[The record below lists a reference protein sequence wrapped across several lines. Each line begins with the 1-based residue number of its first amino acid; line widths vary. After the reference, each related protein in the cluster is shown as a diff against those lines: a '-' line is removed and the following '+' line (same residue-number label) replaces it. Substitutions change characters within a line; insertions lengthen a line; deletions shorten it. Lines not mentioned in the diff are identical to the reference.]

1 MSADH
6 KLASV
11 ELDAATLPAAT
22 AEIEH
27 ERRVAI
33 FDLVE
38 KNSFEPVGAEGGPY
52 RLKLSLQDN
61 RLVFDIDGENFTRT
75 YAISLTP
82 LKGVIKRLS
91 DDLRQLLRGSAR
103 ILGQPDRIG
112 RYGPTR
118 PSQRRGRAA
127 EDAVGRQDRG
137 RSRNVAA
144 PVYIALRPLPSR
156 LTSTISA
163 FSGIRPVHSAPRARP
178 AWGRTYTQ
186 RA

>member
-61 RLVFDIDGENFTRT
+61 RLVFDIDGDNFTRT

-82 LKGVIKRLS
+82 LDESKAARGYA
-91 DDLRQLLRGSAR
+91 LLHA
-103 ILGQPDRIG
+103 
-112 RYGPTR
+112 
-118 PSQRRGRAA
+118 
-127 EDAVGRQDRG
+127 
-137 RSRNVAA
+137 
-144 PVYIALRPLPSR
+144 
-156 LTSTISA
+156 
-163 FSGIRPVHSAPRARP
+163 
-178 AWGRTYTQ
+178 
-186 RA
+186 

>member
-27 ERRVAI
+27 ERRVAV

-82 LKGVIKRLS
+82 LKGVIKDYLMICDS
-91 DDLRQLLRGSAR
+91 YYEALRGSSANQ
-103 ILGQPDRIG
+103 IESVDMG
-112 RYGPTR
+112 
-118 PSQRRGRAA
+118 RRGLHNEGA
-127 EDAVGRQDRG
+127 EQLKTRLDGKIVVDHETSRRLFTLLCALYRRG
-137 RSRNVAA
+137 
-144 PVYIALRPLPSR
+144 
-156 LTSTISA
+156 
-163 FSGIRPVHSAPRARP
+163 
-178 AWGRTYTQ
+178 
-186 RA
+186 

>member
-1 MSADH
+1 MSAPH

-38 KNSFEPVGAEGGPY
+38 RNSFEPVGAEGGSY

-61 RLVFDIDGENFTRT
+61 RLVFDVTGEAFART

-82 LKGVIKRLS
+82 LKGVIKDYLLICDS
-91 DDLRQLLRGSAR
+91 YYEALRGSS
-103 ILGQPDRIG
+103 
-112 RYGPTR
+112 
-118 PSQRRGRAA
+118 PSQIESVDMGRRGLHNEGA
-127 EDAVGRQDRG
+127 EQLMNSLEGKIAVDQETARRLFTLLCALYRRG
-137 RSRNVAA
+137 
-144 PVYIALRPLPSR
+144 
-156 LTSTISA
+156 
-163 FSGIRPVHSAPRARP
+163 
-178 AWGRTYTQ
+178 
-186 RA
+186 

>member
-82 LKGVIKRLS
+82 LKGVIKDYLMICDS
-91 DDLRQLLRGSAR
+91 YYEALRGSSA
-103 ILGQPDRIG
+103 
-112 RYGPTR
+112 
-118 PSQRRGRAA
+118 SQIESVDMGRRGLHNEGADQLKTRLDGKIVVDHETARRLFTLLCA
-127 EDAVGRQDRG
+127 LYRRG
-137 RSRNVAA
+137 
-144 PVYIALRPLPSR
+144 
-156 LTSTISA
+156 
-163 FSGIRPVHSAPRARP
+163 
-178 AWGRTYTQ
+178 
-186 RA
+186 

>member
-61 RLVFDIDGENFTRT
+61 RLVFDIDGDNFTRT

-82 LKGVIKRLS
+82 LKGVIKYYLMICDS
-91 DDLRQLLRGSAR
+91 YYEALRGSSA
-103 ILGQPDRIG
+103 
-112 RYGPTR
+112 
-118 PSQRRGRAA
+118 SQIESVDMGRRGLHNEGA
-127 EDAVGRQDRG
+127 EQLKTRLDGKIVVDHETSRRLFTLLCALYRRG
-137 RSRNVAA
+137 
-144 PVYIALRPLPSR
+144 
-156 LTSTISA
+156 
-163 FSGIRPVHSAPRARP
+163 
-178 AWGRTYTQ
+178 
-186 RA
+186 